1 MDLAKFKL
9 TKNDFFF
16 VMRRPAGPD
25 TDLIKRVL
33 KRSCFRIMDSCLQLH
48 CYVNLC
54 VTRSEI
60 TIITKKLYYV

>member
-25 TDLIKRVL
+25 TDLIKRV
-33 KRSCFRIMDSCLQLH
+33 FI
-48 CYVNLC
+48 
-54 VTRSEI
+54 E
-60 TIITKKLYYV
+60 KLF

>member
-9 TKNDFFF
+9 AKNDFFL

-33 KRSCFRIMDSCLQLH
+33 KRSCFRIMDSCLQLT
-48 CYVNLC
+48 VVMLTS
-54 VTRSEI
+54 V
-60 TIITKKLYYV
+60 